1 MKCGI
6 VGLPNVGKSTLFNCL
21 SSAKAQAA
29 NYPFCTIEP
38 NVGQVTVPD
47 HRLERLSELVNPE
60 RVQPANVE
68 IVDIAGL
75 VRGAS
80 KGEGLGN
87 QFLGNIRETN
97 AIIHVLRCFENE
109 NVTHVDGSVD
119 PIRDKETI
127 DTELQLKDLDTIEK
141 RLDKAKKMAKSG
153 EKEAKLNVST
163 LERLIAF
170 VLEGRNVRGFESSER
185 EQELIKEM
193 QLLTDKPVL
202 YLCNVDESAA
212 KSGNAYVD
220 RVVEMAAAEGA
231 GCIHIAVSTESDIAE
246 LETYEEKQLFLEELG
261 LEDAGVNRVIRAAY
275 ELLNLQTYFTAG
287 VKEVRAWTIKKNFTA
302 PQAAGVIHTDF
313 EKGFIRAEVI
323 SYSDYDA
330 LGSENAVKEAG
341 KMRVEGKEYIVQDG
355 DVMHFRFNV

>member
-97 AIIHVLRCFENE
+97 AIIHVIRCFENE

-153 EKEAKLNVST
+153 EKEAKLNVTT

-323 SYSDYDA
+323 SFSDYDA

>member
-1 MKCGI
+1 
-6 VGLPNVGKSTLFNCL
+6 
-21 SSAKAQAA
+21 
-29 NYPFCTIEP
+29 
-38 NVGQVTVPD
+38 VPD
-47 HRLERLSELVNPE
+47 YRLERLSELVNPE

>member
-47 HRLERLSELVNPE
+47 YRLERLSELVNPV

-170 VLEGRNVRGFESSER
+170 VLEGRNVRGFERSER

-302 PQAAGVIHTDF
+302 PQAAGVIHSDF

-323 SYSDYDA
+323 SFVDYDA

>member
-1 MKCGI
+1 M
-6 VGLPNVGKSTLFNCL
+6 PNVGKSTLFNCL

-47 HRLERLSELVNPE
+47 YRLERLSELVNPV

-153 EKEAKLNVST
+153 EKEAKLNVTT

-170 VLEGRNVRGFESSER
+170 VLEGRNVRGFERSER

-302 PQAAGVIHTDF
+302 PQAAGVIHSDF

-323 SYSDYDA
+323 SFVDYDA

>member
-47 HRLERLSELVNPE
+47 YRLERLSELVNPE

-323 SYSDYDA
+323 SYSDYDV

-341 KMRVEGKEYIVQDG
+341 KMRVEGKEYVVQDG

>member
-1 MKCGI
+1 M
-6 VGLPNVGKSTLFNCL
+6 PNVGKSTLFNCL

-47 HRLERLSELVNPE
+47 YRLERLSELVNPV

-153 EKEAKLNVST
+153 EKEAKLNVTT

-170 VLEGRNVRGFESSER
+170 VLEGRNVRGFERSER

-302 PQAAGVIHTDF
+302 PQAAGVIHSDF

-323 SYSDYDA
+323 SFVDYDT

>member
-1 MKCGI
+1 M
-6 VGLPNVGKSTLFNCL
+6 
-21 SSAKAQAA
+21 
-29 NYPFCTIEP
+29 
-38 NVGQVTVPD
+38 
-47 HRLERLSELVNPE
+47 
-60 RVQPANVE
+60 
-68 IVDIAGL
+68 VDIAGL

-153 EKEAKLNVST
+153 EKEAKLNVTT

-313 EKGFIRAEVI
+313 EKGFIRAEAI
-323 SYSDYDA
+323 SFSDYDV

>member
-6 VGLPNVGKSTLFNCL
+6 VGLPNVGKSSLFNCL

-47 HRLERLSELVNPE
+47 YRLERLSELVNPV

-153 EKEAKLNVST
+153 EKEAKLNVIT

-170 VLEGRNVRGFESSER
+170 VLEGRNVRGFERSER

-302 PQAAGVIHTDF
+302 PQAAGVIHSDF

-323 SYSDYDA
+323 SFVDYDT

>member
-47 HRLERLSELVNPE
+47 ARLERLSELVNPQK
-60 RVQPANVE
+60 VQPANVE

-127 DTELQLKDLDTIEK
+127 DTELQLKDLDTVEK

-153 EKEAKLNVST
+153 EKEAKLNVET
-163 LERLIAF
+163 LERLIAYIM
-170 VLEGRNVRGFESSER
+170 EGKNVRGFERSER
-185 EQELIKEM
+185 ENDLVREM

-202 YLCNVDESAA
+202 YLCNVDEGAA
-212 KSGNAYVD
+212 KTGNAHVD
-220 RVVEMAAAEGA
+220 RVREMAAAEGA
-231 GCIHIAVSTESDIAE
+231 GCLHIAVSTESDIAD
-246 LETYEEKQLFLEELG
+246 LETYDEKQMFLEELG

-275 ELLNLQTYFTAG
+275 DLLELQTYFTSG
-287 VKEVRAWTIKKNFTA
+287 EKEVRAWTIKREFTA

-323 SYSDYDA
+323 AYEDFNE
-330 LGSENAVKEAG
+330 LGSEAAVKEAG

>member
-220 RVVEMAAAEGA
+220 RVVEMAATEGA

>member
-141 RLDKAKKMAKSG
+141 RLDKAKKMANSG

-163 LERLIAF
+163 LDRLIAF

-185 EQELIKEM
+185 EQELITEM

-220 RVVEMAAAEGA
+220 RVIEMAAAEGA

-302 PQAAGVIHTDF
+302 PQSAGVIHTDF

-323 SYSDYDA
+323 SYSDYDT